1 MSDPLQDLVAF
12 LTANTGAY
20 DALGA
25 AKYVI
30 LLYFYALLVCSVM
43 LLVINVTQDRT
54 QRRGAL
60 LWLWATRVL
69 VGSLWFQ
76 GMLRTLP
83 FGTENGLHD
92 GVQQMVGRAAL
103 PALSAFVDGSVLPHF
118 GLFDPLAFLLA
129 FGLATAFILG
139 LFVRLAGIASLMVSL
154 AVWLGLYNQRPDDAA
169 VWPWS
174 PVLLALLGGTLAVF
188 AAGRALGADAW
199 IRRNV
204 ASVRERRA
212 AGWPLRILT

>member
-1 MSDPLQDLVAF
+1 MSDPLQDLVAV
-12 LTANTGAY
+12 LTANTSAF

-25 AKYVI
+25 AKYVV
-30 LLYFYALLVCSVM
+30 LLYLYALLVCSVM
-43 LLVINVTQDRT
+43 LLALNLAQDRA
-54 QRRGAL
+54 QRRGTL

-69 VGSLWFQ
+69 VGGLWFQ

-83 FGTENGLHD
+83 FGADNGLHD
-92 GVQQMVGRAAL
+92 WTQQMVGRAAL
-103 PALSAFVDGSVLPHF
+103 PQLAQVIDGSVLPQF
-118 GLFDPLAFLLA
+118 GLYDPLAFLVS

-139 LFVRLAGIASLMVSL
+139 LFVRLAGLGSLMVSL
-154 AVWLGLYNQRPDDAA
+154 TLWLGLYNQRPGDAA

-174 PVLLALLGGTLAVF
+174 LVLLALVSGSLAVF

-199 IRRNV
+199 IGRNV